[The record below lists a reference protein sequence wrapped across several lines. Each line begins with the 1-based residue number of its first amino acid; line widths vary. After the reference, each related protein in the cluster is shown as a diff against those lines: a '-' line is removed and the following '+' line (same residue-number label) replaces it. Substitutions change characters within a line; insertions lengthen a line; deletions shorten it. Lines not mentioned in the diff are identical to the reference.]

1 MLSSTVVRSEE
12 NDNETPH
19 RLKNQDPGQTIVR
32 SSIADVEFG
41 ESAVTPVT
49 LDT

>member
-1 MLSSTVVRSEE
+1 MRRAHAS
-12 NDNETPH
+12 DIMD
-19 RLKNQDPGQTIVR
+19 QDSGQTIVR
-32 SSIADVEFG
+32 SSIVDVEFG

>member
-1 MLSSTVVRSEE
+1 MAPRARGDEKGSCASDVV
-12 NDNETPH
+12 
-19 RLKNQDPGQTIVR
+19 NQDSGQTIVQ
-32 SSIADVEFG
+32 SSIVDVEFG